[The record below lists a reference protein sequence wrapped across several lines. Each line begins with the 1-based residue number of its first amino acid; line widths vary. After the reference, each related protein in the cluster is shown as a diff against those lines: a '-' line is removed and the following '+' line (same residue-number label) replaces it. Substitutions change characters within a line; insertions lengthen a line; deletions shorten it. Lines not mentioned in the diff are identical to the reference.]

1 MPDKQEVNSIY
12 YYCAK
17 SLLPNIQTLRKTAK
31 NILKRSNIE
40 DIHDLRVSSR
50 RIRTVLDVFSEYLP
64 KKKVKSWEKE
74 IRTITKSFGSVRDL
88 DVQIDLINEVYEST
102 EDNKIRSGLRRIR
115 LRLKQKRQQKQVNTK
130 KITRVI
136 LDSTSIVEMNAW
148 AEAALENNG
157 SEMFFSSELY
167 RLGYRQIQTRLD
179 EFLFYEVFIFDPD
192 RVEELHQMRISAKQ
206 LRYALEVFSDL
217 YKQETDFTL
226 DITRQAQEYLGNI
239 HDSDMWID
247 FLPEFMNKEMK
258 RIKDFYGYSGPYN
271 RIKPGIEYLINNRKR
286 ERSQQYK
293 NFLKDWKVWKFK
305 ETWLN
310 LRKVIF
316 LTSLETLHQPP
327 DEKPPEVLKE
337 TPSEQ
342 LAEQPAQEKD

>member
-1 MPDKQEVNSIY
+1 MADKKEDKSIFH
-12 YYCAK
+12 YCAK
-17 SLLPNIQTLRKTAK
+17 SLLPNIQTLKKTAR

-64 KKKVKSWEKE
+64 NKKIKSWEND

-88 DVQIDLINEVYEST
+88 DVQIDLINEVYKST

-115 LRLKQKRQQKQVNTK
+115 LRLKQKRQQKQANTK
-130 KITRVI
+130 KTTRII
-136 LDSTSIVEMNAW
+136 LDSASIVEMNTW
-148 AEAALENNG
+148 GETALDNSD
-157 SEMFFSSELY
+157 SEMFFSSELF

-192 RVEELHQMRISAKQ
+192 RVKELHQMRISAKQ

-217 YKQETDFTL
+217 YKQETDFAL
-226 DITRQAQEYLGNI
+226 DIARQAQEYLGNI

-247 FLPEFMNKEMK
+247 FLTGFMNKEMK
-258 RIKDFYGYSGPYN
+258 RIKDFYGYSSPYN

-286 ERSQQYK
+286 ERNRLYK
-293 NFLKDWKVWKFK
+293 NFLKDWKDWKFK

-310 LRKVIF
+310 LRKIIF
-316 LTSLETLHQPP
+316 LTSLETHHQPP
-327 DEKPPEVLKE
+327 EEKPPEVPKE
-337 TPSEQ
+337 TP
-342 LAEQPAQEKD
+342 AEQPPEHPSQK